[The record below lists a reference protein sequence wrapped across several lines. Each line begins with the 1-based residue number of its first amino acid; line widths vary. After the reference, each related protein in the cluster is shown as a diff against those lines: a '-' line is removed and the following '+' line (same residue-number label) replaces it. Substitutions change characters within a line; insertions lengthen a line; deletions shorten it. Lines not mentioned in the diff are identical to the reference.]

1 MNETAAGA
9 LYYTFSTIAQSL
21 AGAIALWSAFVLFRM
36 QTIHGEIERRSDELL
51 NVVSDSKAADAHAR
65 GDFAT
70 VFDISSVQ
78 ITTPSKS
85 VDYARRRLRAL
96 LAHERSLKR
105 WLWTALVLTIGLIT
119 GAVVVLSRTPWIVGI
134 DRAPAIVLDA
144 GIGWFLAC
152 LASYLMLLLRALAS
166 SHGHER

>member
-1 MNETAAGA
+1 MNDTAAGA

-21 AGAIALWSAFVLFRM
+21 AGAIALLSAFVLFRM
-36 QTIHGEIERRSDELL
+36 QAIHGEIERRSDELL
-51 NVVSDSKAADAHAR
+51 NVVDDKQAADAHAR

-70 VFDISSVQ
+70 VFDISSVR

-119 GAVVVLSRTPWIVGI
+119 LAVVVLSRTPWLVGL
-134 DRAPAIVLDA
+134 DGVAPVVLNV

-152 LASYLMLLLRALAS
+152 LASYLMLLVRALAP